1 MSKISLKPNASGTG
15 VFSLEAP
22 NSNVDRTLNLP
33 DEAGTLAT
41 VENLPAG
48 YTDSD
53 ALDLFNATGSAPV
66 YACRAWVNFDGTN
79 TTIRDSGNVSSITD
93 NGTGDYTV
101 NFATAMPDN
110 NYTLTSGVLACR
122 NGSVNEDRGGTFVG
136 YKASN
141 SSSVAGGTVDAGSVR
156 VQATRGSSSGGN
168 GNVTDVDIFSI
179 AVFR

>member
-66 YACRAWVNFDGTN
+66 YACRAWVNFDGTG
-79 TTIRDSGNVSSITD
+79 TVSIRDSGNVSSITD
-93 NGTGDYTV
+93 DSTGVYLV
-101 NFATAMPDN
+101 NFTTAMPDS
-110 NYTLTSGVLACR
+110 NYSTCS
-122 NGSVNEDRGGTFVG
+122 
-136 YKASN
+136 ASTDIISTGDKSFHIHDASQIQGN
-141 SSSVAGGTVDAGSVR
+141 SQVR
-156 VQATRGSSSGGN
+156 YDVRF
-168 GNVTDVDIFSI
+168 VDIDDNSMFQADTDRCHL

>member
-1 MSKISLKPNASGTG
+1 VSKISLKPSDSGTG

-53 ALDLFNATGSAPV
+53 ALDLFNATGTAPV
-66 YACRAWVNFDGTN
+66 YACRAWVNFDGTG
-79 TTIRDSGNVSSITD
+79 TVSIRDSGNVSSITD

-101 NFATAMPDN
+101 NFATAINDINFSALVSKQNLSTN
-110 NYTLTSGVLACR
+110 NDAFASEVILSRTNTSCKLLIFELNSAQDSQ
-122 NGSVNEDRGGTFVG
+122 NVNV
-136 YKASN
+136 S
-141 SSSVAGGTVDAGSVR
+141 
-156 VQATRGSSSGGN
+156 
-168 GNVTDVDIFSI
+168 IF
-179 AVFR
+179 R